1 MITQTDYRRLYYNA
15 AQNSSRTSNRQ
26 IGGESGNKRFRYVDG
41 GVDGLCCCGG
51 SYQAAAEEEEV
62 KYKVM
67 IACLVALIV
76 VCCSCSVAL
85 AESATPSNFDGTSVM
100 ADLNGATIDGKL
112 FDIADYP
119 LGEDKVPQL
128 LQFAEYGFSTIMDLQ
143 HNYGLY
149 FYFYNPSGKEIDPNY
164 CEVLFWLGAKKNDG
178 DFEYENCA
186 LELLSISADNVFAKF
201 KLTEHV
207 SDTYN
212 RVAMTPASR
221 EYHIAGIQIRYKGE
235 LNAVDYTVGGTW
247 FYSGYG
253 EGLATESQNGSTLV
267 STSSPLTV
275 VDLDVQFTYYR
286 SWQTLENADQ
296 LSAVYFSID
305 KSFDSQY
312 DDLYSIQA
320 EYYTFLTSP
329 IFCVFDKA
337 YFIESDLLVDYDKLW
352 SDLQGQVGVT
362 MDGTSG
368 RSLYWG
374 PSYSSV
380 YNNQGSY
387 AALIE
392 LNKMAWL
399 SQVTSGQNFA
409 LSSDALLTY
418 MQQYSANRDKTV
430 LNKYSS
436 DLFANKYLVSGGS
449 SYVSGYK
456 QIDLSNSGEDDFAL
470 VGSSVKINVWKA
482 LFGNKQWEQE
492 LKDIQPIV
500 KVSYDDV
507 KNLSDEELV
516 SKYFIA
522 PEEILRFRT
531 YLQLNENKV
540 TYLFRFSKDLYYT
553 SQLGTNYGLT
563 GGQTGAI
570 GFAVQQPVFLNFDV
584 ISLGYKKDG
593 VVNIIP
599 VVSNP
604 KDFIGSA
611 EAGQDIH
618 DYLGEVSEMFTQLLT
633 ILFGIVLLAV
643 AVFCI
648 AWALKVIFR
657 KR

>member
-1 MITQTDYRRLYYNA
+1 M
-15 AQNSSRTSNRQ
+15 
-26 IGGESGNKRFRYVDG
+26 
-41 GVDGLCCCGG
+41 
-51 SYQAAAEEEEV
+51 
-62 KYKVM
+62 KYKGI

-85 AESATPSNFDGTSVM
+85 AESATPSDFDQTSVM

-112 FDIADYP
+112 FDVDDYP

-164 CEVLFWLGAKKNDG
+164 SEVLFWLGSKDSDG
-178 DFEYENCA
+178 GFEYENCT
-186 LELLSISADNVFAKF
+186 LKLLSVSADNVFAKF

-247 FYSGYG
+247 IYSGYG
-253 EGLATESQNGSTLV
+253 EGLAMESENGSTLL
-267 STSSPLTV
+267 STCSPLTV
-275 VDLDVQFTYYR
+275 VDLDVEFTYYR
-286 SWQTLENADQ
+286 SWVNFATADQ
-296 LSAVYFSID
+296 LSTVYFSVD

-312 DDLYSIQA
+312 EDLYSIQA
-320 EYYTFLTSP
+320 ECYKYLTSP

-337 YFIESDLLVDYDKLW
+337 YFTESDLLIDYDKLW
-352 SDLQGQVGVT
+352 SDLRSQVGLT

-368 RSLYWG
+368 RSLYWDAIG
-374 PSYSSV
+374 DGIYYCA
-380 YNNQGSY
+380 YNDKTIYNY
-387 AALIE
+387 NIE
-392 LNKMAWL
+392 INKMAWL
-399 SQVTSGQNFA
+399 TQVTSGQNFA
-409 LSSDALLTY
+409 MSPDALLSY
-418 MQQYSANRDKTV
+418 MGQYSASKDKTV
-430 LNKYSS
+430 LNKYSA
-436 DLFANKYLVSGGS
+436 DLFADKYLALGGDS
-449 SYVSGYK
+449 FTSGYRK
-456 QIDLSNSGEDDFAL
+456 IDLTNSGEDDFSL
-470 VGSSVKINVWKA
+470 VGSGVKVDIWKL
-482 LFGNKQWEQE
+482 LFGNKQWSSE
-492 LKDIQPIV
+492 LENIQPIV

-507 KNLSDEELV
+507 KSLNDEEV
-516 SKYFIA
+516 TIKYFIA
-522 PEEILRFRT
+522 PEEVSTLRR
-531 YLQLNENKV
+531 YLESNKSKV
-540 TYLFRFSKDLYYT
+540 TYLFRFSDDLYYT
-553 SQLGTNYGLT
+553 SSLMTSYGI
-563 GGQTGAI
+563 GGVSGAI
-570 GFAVQQPVFLNFDV
+570 GFMVQQPVFLNFDI

-593 VVNIIP
+593 VVNVIP

-643 AVFCI
+643 VVFCI